1 MTKPD
6 EDELRRD
13 YCEGLLSLRKVADK
27 HGIAKST
34 LIDIARRNNWVREK
48 NPTNK
53 SDQNSRSEKTVGNE
67 GRSDRRDRASPDV
80 DHDSDDKK
88 RTDEPQESEGI
99 LKPQHEQFALNI
111 AQGMPMKDAAI
122 CAGYSPT
129 RAESQS
135 SVLMKR
141 PDIRA
146 RIKELRQQAALLV
159 TFDAKDLAELSYKS
173 AKLALD
179 NKKFGQVA
187 PNVKNAAQLTGID
200 MSTNKTEVNV
210 DLAGLSYGKVCIV
223 TPANCPPEVWASH
236 MEKLREGKQTAQS

>member
-1 MTKPD
+1 MARQDWEALQKQFLAERAKTKISL
-6 EDELRRD
+6 EDWCKANG
-13 YCEGLLSLRKVADK
+13 YNYNS
-27 HGIAKST
+27 
-34 LIDIARRNNWVREK
+34 ARRYIKLTAQENAQFAQKKVRSAQSAQKIETSAAPDA
-48 NPTNK
+48 NTH
-53 SDQNSRSEKTVGNE
+53 TVSNE
-67 GRSDRRDRASPDV
+67 G
-80 DHDSDDKK
+80 
-88 RTDEPQESEGI
+88 EEQPQVNGGI

-122 CAGYSPT
+122 CAGYSPA
-129 RAESQS
+129 RAETQS
-135 SVLMKR
+135 SILMKR
-141 PDIRA
+141 PEIRA

-173 AKLALD
+173 AQQALK
-179 NKKFGQVA
+179 NQKFGQVA